1 MTREQ
6 REVIRKQI
14 DALMRE
20 RLGGERSPRSSSPG
34 QRAEEATEGEVAPVG
49 ACRRLSS
56 ARASARLRHERGE
69 WRVLALDG
77 ERGINRRI

>member
-6 REVIRKQI
+6 REIIRKQI

-20 RLGGERSPRSSSPG
+20 RLGGEPSPRGPRHQG
-34 QRAEEATEGEVAPVG
+34 NAPKEATEGEVAPG
-49 ACRRLSS
+49 RRCP
-56 ARASARLRHERGE
+56 AHEHRARLRHERGE